1 MEVLVAQGY
10 HVVDIGITPTP
21 TVQIMVEKLEADG
34 GIAIT
39 ASHNPIQWNGLKFIG
54 PDGLFLPENEIMQM
68 FAISDKNDFQYS
80 QYNSLGKEEI
90 YSEAINNHLG
100 LIYNLSYIK
109 TDLIKKKK
117 FKVVIDSVN
126 GAGGPIMT
134 QLLKN
139 LGCEVFELNTE
150 TTGLFAHTPE
160 PLPENLKELSETVK
174 KKNAD
179 LGIAVDPDVDRCAL
193 VGNDG
198 IPLGEE
204 YTLALTTKL
213 ILSKKMGP
221 VAINMSTSKATEDV
235 VTYYNSI
242 LHRTKVGEI
251 HVAQKMREIDAVIG
265 GEGNGGVIL
274 PEVHLGRDAPVA
286 AALILQLM
294 AESGLTINQLKAN
307 INEYFMIKEK
317 EQLADIDGDKVL
329 THFAEKYKDGQ
340 VNNLDGIKIDFDN
353 SWVHLR
359 KSNTEPIIRIIAE
372 ASNEEKVKE
381 LIDMF
386 KKEIASL

>member
-1 MEVLVAQGY
+1 MLI
-10 HVVDIGITPTP
+10 DK
-21 TVQIMVEKLEADG
+21 VEKRA
-34 GIAIT
+34 
-39 ASHNPIQWNGLKFIG
+39 
-54 PDGLFLPENEIMQM
+54 
-68 FAISDKNDFQYS
+68 
-80 QYNSLGKEEI
+80 
-90 YSEAINNHLG
+90 
-100 LIYNLSYIK
+100 
-109 TDLIKKKK
+109 
-117 FKVVIDSVN
+117 
-126 GAGGPIMT
+126 
-134 QLLKN
+134 
-139 LGCEVFELNTE
+139 
-150 TTGLFAHTPE
+150 
-160 PLPENLKELSETVK
+160 
-174 KKNAD
+174 
-179 LGIAVDPDVDRCAL
+179 
-193 VGNDG
+193 
-198 IPLGEE
+198 
-204 YTLALTTKL
+204 
-213 ILSKKMGP
+213 
-221 VAINMSTSKATEDV
+221 TSKATEDV

-329 THFAEKYKDGQ
+329 THFAEKYKNGQ